1 MSPISALPALT
12 LASLPNNNFPAHHP
26 STTSSSSTYYEYIAP
41 RIPLRSFGSA
51 TLSPFVLPFGYH
63 VAEMRY
69 SRLYLAAMVL
79 QQSVVEG
86 STLLATHYS
95 GLVYNLLYT
104 PPNSG
109 QQHGNLTIR
118 SSTANCGKK
127 PSWLTVD
134 STSNAVYCMDE
145 DSSGQN
151 VLASFSSAT
160 DGTVKLRSTTI
171 TAGGSVH
178 GALYG
183 GSDGKG
189 FFATAE

>member
-1 MSPISALPALT
+1 MQ
-12 LASLPNNNFPAHHP
+12 
-26 STTSSSSTYYEYIAP
+26 
-41 RIPLRSFGSA
+41 
-51 TLSPFVLPFGYH
+51 
-63 VAEMRY
+63 Y
-69 SRLYLAAMVL
+69 SWLYLATMVL
-79 QQSVVEG
+79 QQSVADG
-86 STLLATHYS
+86 STLLATHYTGS
-95 GLVYNLLYT
+95 VYNLLYT
-104 PPNSG
+104 PPSSG

-118 SSTANCGKK
+118 SSTASCGNK